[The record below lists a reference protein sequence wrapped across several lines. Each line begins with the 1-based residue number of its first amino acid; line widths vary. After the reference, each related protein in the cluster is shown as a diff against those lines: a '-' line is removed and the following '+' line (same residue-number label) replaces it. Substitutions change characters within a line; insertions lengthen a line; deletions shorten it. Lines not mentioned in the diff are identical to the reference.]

1 MTSEE
6 LRAIMDYL
14 REKVHITSLDTDD
27 SVVIDFHAPTET
39 EMIDA
44 GLNPD
49 GVKRILG
56 MPWWDEMVEDIVD
69 TPDMCDPEDLPKE
82 VLLYARDVVSEYIRK
97 RFPLDGE

>member
-14 REKVHITSLDTDD
+14 RERVHLVSRDTDD
-27 SVVIDFHAPTET
+27 TIDIDFHTPTET

-44 GLNPD
+44 GLNSD

-56 MPWWDEMVEDIVD
+56 MPWWGEMVTDIVE
-69 TPDMCDPEDLPKE
+69 TPDMCDPDDLPEE

-97 RFPLDGE
+97 RFPLDGG